1 MAYIDVPTSTN
12 LELGGLEELTL
23 VAATCD
29 KEDNGAAVFTLESD
43 GACRIAMTGIG
54 TAFATGDWI
63 IVRDSVSTA
72 DPNMNNDG
80 IYEIEDGA
88 TDADWI
94 EVVAPV
100 SPKVWHVYA
109 DAAAADF
116 DEIDTFILH
125 PTAKSGKYLVF
136 IINSADT
143 DPEISFE
150 PNGFFAGCPEPGLP
164 AIQGQVDG
172 ATSNIFQLETAPFLQ
187 TESEVLTG
195 AINRK
200 DSILMRLI
208 PETGD
213 AGSTVSVGFIQLA

>member
-1 MAYIDVPTSTN
+1 MAYIDVPTSTDLSVN
-12 LELGGLEELTL
+12 GMKVLTL
-23 VAATCD
+23 VSATCN
-29 KEDNGAAVFTLESD
+29 KEDHGAAVFTLEAD

-63 IVRDSVSTA
+63 IIRDSVSTGNA
-72 DPNMNNDG
+72 NMNNDG

-94 EVVAPV
+94 EVVTPV
-100 SPKVWHVYA
+100 SPNVWNVYD
-109 DAAAADF
+109 DAAACDF

-125 PTAKSGKYLVF
+125 PSTKNKALVF
-136 IINSADT
+136 VINSAANS
-143 DPEISFE
+143 PEISFE
-150 PNGFFAGCPEPGLP
+150 PNPVMTGCHETGLP
-164 AIQGQVDG
+164 KILCKPLL
-172 ATSNIFQLETAPFLQ
+172 ATSNVIQIDTLPYLQ

-208 PETGD
+208 PTTAVSG
-213 AGSTVSVGFIQLA
+213 ATVKVGFIQLA